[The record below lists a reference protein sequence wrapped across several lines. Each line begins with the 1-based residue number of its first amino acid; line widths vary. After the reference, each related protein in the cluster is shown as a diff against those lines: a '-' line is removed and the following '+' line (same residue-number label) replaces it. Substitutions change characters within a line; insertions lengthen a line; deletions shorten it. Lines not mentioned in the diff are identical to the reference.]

1 MTIRSGIGIIAVI
14 LAVAAYFLPEPAA
27 LLATIALILATV
39 AAALRQPLPALAT
52 VVLVALKMFL
62 VEPTLWIL
70 VLGDVREGDRT
81 VDAIRV
87 FLFLLMLAPIV
98 AIGVNHI
105 ESRVTDKVIA
115 AVAMLSLAA
124 FISVMIIHVPQLPM
138 ILVFVLAFVLGAFD
152 FWRDV
157 HGGDRPEP

>member
-1 MTIRSGIGIIAVI
+1 MTIQRSIGIIAVI
-14 LAVAAYFLPEPAA
+14 LAVVAYFLPEAAA
-27 LLATIALILATV
+27 LLAVTALVLATV
-39 AAALRQPLPALAT
+39 AAVRHQPLPALAT
-52 VVLVALKMFL
+52 VVLVALKMFF
-62 VEPTLWIL
+62 VEPTLWLL

-87 FLFLLMLAPIV
+87 FLFLLMLAPVV

-124 FISVMIIHVPQLPM
+124 FIAVMIIHVPQLPM

-157 HGGDRPEP
+157 RGGDRPEP

>member
-14 LAVAAYFLPEPAA
+14 LAVVAYFLPEPAA
-27 LLATIALILATV
+27 LLATIALVLATV
-39 AAALRQPLPALAT
+39 AAALRQPLPALVT

-62 VEPTLWIL
+62 VEPTLWLL

-87 FLFLLMLAPIV
+87 FLFMLMLTPVI

-115 AVAMLSLAA
+115 AVAMVALAG

-138 ILVFVLAFVLGAFD
+138 ILVFVLAFVLGVFD